1 MPSYDIG
8 TAAFVVG
15 APRKWVD
22 NLASHHSLS
31 GVESKRRGIRRE
43 FSFDAVVLLAV
54 VRWLVDELGLPLR
67 RAVEVAENACRDPDG
82 SVSFPNGFRLSIDQE
97 AVTREVRQRL
107 LEAAE
112 SVPRIRRGRPPRQ
125 PDRPSPS

>member
-15 APRKWVD
+15 APSKWVD
-22 NLASHHSLS
+22 NLTSHHTLA
-31 GVESKRRGIRRE
+31 GVESKRRGVRRE
-43 FSFDAVVLLAV
+43 FSFDAVVLLSV
-54 VRWLVDELGLPLR
+54 VRWMVDELGVPVQ
-67 RAVEVAENACRDPDG
+67 RAIEVAEAACRDPDG
-82 SVSFPNGFRLSIDQE
+82 SVRFANGFRFSIDQE

-112 SVPRIRRGRPPRQ
+112 SVPRIRRGRPPQ
-125 PDRPSPS
+125 HQDRPSPS

>member
-1 MPSYDIG
+1 MPTYDIA

-22 NLASHHSLS
+22 NLTSHHTLS
-31 GVESKRRGIRRE
+31 GVESRRRGVRRE

-54 VRWLVDELGLPLR
+54 VRWMGDELGVPMQ
-67 RAVEVAENACRDPDG
+67 RAIEVAEAACRDPDG
-82 SVSFPNGFRLSIDQE
+82 SVRFSNGFRFSIDQE
-97 AVTREVRQRL
+97 AVIREVQQRL

-112 SVPRIRRGRPPRQ
+112 SVPRIRRGRPPRHEGQ
-125 PDRPSPS
+125 PSLS